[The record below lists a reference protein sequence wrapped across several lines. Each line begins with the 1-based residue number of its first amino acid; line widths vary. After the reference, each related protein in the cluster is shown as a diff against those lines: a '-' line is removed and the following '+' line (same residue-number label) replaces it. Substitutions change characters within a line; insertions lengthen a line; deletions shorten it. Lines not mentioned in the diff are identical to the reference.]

1 MTTVGQSEG
10 RLNKNRGVD
19 LGGKGGPHDALIATT
34 ASVEADVLVTDD
46 GQLIKKMRMN
56 GEKYE
61 VWTFSS
67 SFRS

>member
-46 GQLIKKMRMN
+46 GQLIKK
-56 GEKYE
+56 
-61 VWTFSS
+61 
-67 SFRS
+67 

>member
-1 MTTVGQSEG
+1 
-10 RLNKNRGVD
+10 
-19 LGGKGGPHDALIATT
+19 
-34 ASVEADVLVTDD
+34 LVTDD